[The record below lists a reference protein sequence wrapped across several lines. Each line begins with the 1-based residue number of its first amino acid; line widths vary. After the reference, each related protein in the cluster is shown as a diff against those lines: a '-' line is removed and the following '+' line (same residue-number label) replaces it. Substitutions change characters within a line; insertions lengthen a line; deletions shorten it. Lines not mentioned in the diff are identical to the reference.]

1 MAMNI
6 DLKNLNMSDIQD
18 QIKKLMANKKLVTKI
33 GIIFGAIVFFLIIYY
48 AVLNPMVNSRK
59 AKLDDMNKKKQETE
73 QFTKDINSM
82 KAKIKKLKPEYE
94 NYSKLFHSKA
104 EVEGL
109 YQTLSVFA
117 GRNDLVISKIVKK
130 PIESVLKSQAL
141 AKASGKKAKKS
152 KKGKKNQ
159 TKSVKNIAYYKI
171 PVEFEINGN
180 FIGYIKFK
188 RALSLSNKMLN
199 FDKESIQVVKGDSTG
214 TIKVN
219 GSLTIVGLP
228 DEFFKLIFLALL
240 LMLAAKVSMADSH
253 DAEQNIIDKAKE
265 INQNIKKK
273 QSNQQA
279 NISSEIG
286 NNEEPLPLN
295 DPFVGDSSLT
305 GGALIEADPEEAKNE
320 MSLYKFKLVGVMT
333 SEKNGGFVSLVNAS
347 GDIITVSLF
356 EELSPGVKLVA
367 INNKEAVFEKN
378 SESLMVI
385 NFKNQITE
393 RSF

>member
-18 QIKKLMANKKLVTKI
+18 QIKKLTANKKLVTKI
-33 GIIFGAIVFFLIIYY
+33 GIIFGAVVFFLIIYY

-214 TIKVN
+214 AIKVN

-228 DEFFKLIFLALL
+228 DEFF
-240 LMLAAKVSMADSH
+240 
-253 DAEQNIIDKAKE
+253 
-265 INQNIKKK
+265 
-273 QSNQQA
+273 
-279 NISSEIG
+279 
-286 NNEEPLPLN
+286 
-295 DPFVGDSSLT
+295 
-305 GGALIEADPEEAKNE
+305 
-320 MSLYKFKLVGVMT
+320 
-333 SEKNGGFVSLVNAS
+333 
-347 GDIITVSLF
+347 
-356 EELSPGVKLVA
+356 
-367 INNKEAVFEKN
+367 
-378 SESLMVI
+378 
-385 NFKNQITE
+385 
-393 RSF
+393 